1 MQPEALH
8 VATSAGSI
16 QIVDEPTYTF
26 GSADNKRRYPHEV
39 PMGKAFQPNTAHGVL
54 LNGEP
59 LAVFGD
65 FRCSGVHRR
74 SALAIADRVLLAVGG
89 RVVCFSPE
97 PFQVHWDL
105 DVDDASCFGIHFSAD
120 RDALISHGELSIA
133 RFSRDGRLLWQS
145 YGAEIFS
152 EGFALKPACI
162 EAIDFNDV
170 RYGLSYDTGKSLP

>member
-1 MQPEALH
+1 MQPEAPH
-8 VATSAGSI
+8 IATPAGSI

-26 GSADNKRRYPHEV
+26 GSADNKRCYPHEV
-39 PMGKAFQPNTAHGVL
+39 LRGKAFQPYTAHGVL
-54 LNGEP
+54 LNGEL

-65 FRCSGVHRR
+65 FRCSGVHPR
-74 SALAIADRVLLAVGG
+74 SALVIADRVLLAAGG

-105 DVDDASCFGIHFSAD
+105 DVDGAACFGIHFSAD

-145 YGAEIFS
+145 YGADIFS
-152 EGFALKPACI
+152 EGFALKPDCI
-162 EAIDFNDV
+162 EAIDFNHV
-170 RYGLSYDTGKSLP
+170 RYRFSNDTGKSLP